1 MPVLGKVFPA
11 ALSCVL
17 LPLLLTGCPLA
28 TPQCPEATVT
38 FDPPVIPPGVSETTV
53 IVDVTD
59 PRPELGLE
67 VITELSSVG
76 GAIAD
81 PFARETTFACAFDAS
96 GPVEVCAT
104 ATYVGGDGDAGV
116 PDGGVPEGG
125 MPEAGV
131 STVPQSEGPNI
142 GASYQYLGKPHIVL
156 SSPVQCSETRCTTIN
171 CPEDK
176 NECPEVS
183 SLTVEPMDA
192 REGGTATIRV
202 VADDPDKNPEA
213 LVTTITAANG
223 TVTDPNANETTY
235 TCDPAV
241 GGFIE
246 ICVVASDGD
255 SSCDA
260 QRCTTVQCPGVPL
273 ENTCPVIED
282 FTATPMA
289 IPENESTT
297 AVRVDVADP
306 DEFPQPLIIELSSPT
321 GVFDDRFATET
332 TFTCGKL
339 GPVELRVDVSD
350 GDEACDKTRSI
361 TVQCPSTIPDN
372 FCLDLFNIN
381 FIGSTIRPGE
391 NDRFKVCSDATDGFA
406 LCNQDADCPGGTCN
420 EPCPG
425 ERCAGV
431 QTRARDVDHQ
441 PLPVTLTLRAP
452 WGSFENTETLQCQG
466 QGCDAPYFQ
475 NAIYICDRPGEV
487 EICVDA
493 TDGACQKTQCDEVE
507 CPDDIPPP

>member
-1 MPVLGKVFPA
+1 MPVLRRITTAPLWCA
-11 ALSCVL
+11 L
-17 LPLLLTGCPLA
+17 LPLILTGCPIGA
-28 TPQCPEATVT
+28 PQCPEATVT

-67 VITELSSVG
+67 VITELSSIG

-81 PFARETTFACAFDAS
+81 PFARGTTFACAFDVS

-104 ATYVGGDGDAGV
+104 ATYVGGDGDASV
-116 PDGGVPEGG
+116 PDGGMPEGG

-131 STVPQSEGPNI
+131 STVPQSQDV

-156 SSPVQCSETRCTTIN
+156 SSPVQCSETRCTTII

-192 REGGTATIRV
+192 REGGTATITV

-241 GGFIE
+241 GGFIQ

-255 SSCDA
+255 SSCDDE
-260 QRCTTVQCPGVPL
+260 RCTTVQCPGVPL

-282 FTATPMA
+282 FTARPMTV
-289 IPENESTT
+289 PENQSTT
-297 AVRVDVADP
+297 AVRVDVVDP
-306 DEFPQPLIIELSSPT
+306 DEFPEALITELSSPT
-321 GVFDDRFATET
+321 GVFADRFATET
-332 TFTCGKL
+332 TFTCGKK
-339 GPVELRVDVSD
+339 GPVDLRVDVSD

-361 TVQCPSTIPDN
+361 RVNCPSTIPDN
-372 FCLDLFNIN
+372 FCLELFNIN
-381 FIGSTIRPGE
+381 FILSTIPPGE
-391 NDRFKVCSDATDGFA
+391 TTA
-406 LCNQDADCPGGTCN
+406 
-420 EPCPG
+420 E
-425 ERCAGV
+425 V
-431 QTRARDVDHQ
+431 QTRARDRDDQ

-452 WGSFENTETLQCQG
+452 WGSFENTETGRCEVVIPLECP
-466 QGCDAPYFQ
+466 APYFQ
-475 NAIYICDRPGEV
+475 NATYICDRPGEV